1 MQPLPLNG
9 APPLLGPVRFLFTK
23 LCFGLLSMPVHGFFY
38 LPPME
43 SLDNSNGI
51 LISRPTQNIY
61 NLERPSEHIYDLN
74 FFRASMHVQCV

>member
-1 MQPLPLNG
+1 MPASSGFEGLAISSIEWHLSSPLSCW
-9 APPLLGPVRFLFTK
+9 LLFMK
-23 LCFGLLSMPVHGFFY
+23 LHFNFLSMVVHGFFY

-61 NLERPSEHIYDLN
+61 ILERPNERIYN
-74 FFRASMHVQCV
+74 

>member
-9 APPLLGPVRFLFTK
+9 APPLPGHVRFLFTK
-23 LCFGLLSMPVHGFFY
+23 LRFDLLSMAVHGFFY
-38 LPPME
+38 LPPVE

-61 NLERPSEHIYDLN
+61 NLERPNEYIYNLKK
-74 FFRASMHVQCV
+74 FRTSVHVQCV

>member
-1 MQPLPLNG
+1 MQLLLLNG
-9 APPLLGPVRFLFTK
+9 TPPPPGPVGFLFTK
-23 LCFGLLSMPVHGFFY
+23 LRFGLLSMAVHGYFY

-61 NLERPSEHIYDLN
+61 NLERPNEHI
-74 FFRASMHVQCV
+74 